1 LDFNGIIVSMEP
13 NNQVEEIKERIDIV
27 QIIEKYVRLKQTG
40 KNYSGLCP
48 FHKEKTPSFIV
59 SPDIQRYKCF
69 GCGKSGDIFNFV
81 QEIENIDFVEALE
94 RLAKVAGVE
103 LKRAKPNTKH
113 KEIKEINYIAT
124 KYYYNQLLRD
134 KKALE
139 YVLGRGINRD
149 SIKKFAIGYS
159 PKYPDLLSQIRKSGS
174 YSKKALEDSGLFVQK
189 EGKMREKF
197 FDRIM
202 FPIRSRRG
210 DVIGFTARQNA
221 GNEYG
226 PKYMN
231 TPETPLFHKSYNLF
245 AQYES
250 RQEIRKED
258 LAIICEGSTDVISA
272 YQAGIK
278 NIVAPLG
285 TSLTKQ
291 QLESLQ
297 PLTKNLLF
305 FFDSDSAGYSA
316 LKRAFTIASELD
328 MNPYAATPTPYKD
341 IDDLIQKDSKKFQNL
356 IKNKKEAFSY
366 ILSQEIEGK
375 DFNKLEDINTI
386 RKNIRPL
393 LESVKDINTKALYTR
408 KLEEITGIQYEEK
421 EKFNTTKK
429 QVVEKEIKKEKRKET
444 LLTKYIQLLLFAENR
459 KEEFFIEEKFI
470 TEKDIL
476 DIYKII
482 KKEGGKVS
490 REDLLK
496 RLGKNE
502 GIQDILEDMIFSAK
516 ELPNGVELGEEIN
529 KIKKKI
535 MVTYYENILKD
546 LTSKVTVNEKLEEE
560 YATALE
566 ESRKISK
573 ILQELKNE

>member
-1 LDFNGIIVSMEP
+1 MEP

-40 KNYSGLCP
+40 KNYVGLCP

-139 YVLGRGINRD
+139 YVLGRGINKD

-159 PKYPDLLSQIRKSGS
+159 PKYPDLLSQIKKSGS

-272 YQAGIK
+272 YQAGVK

-291 QLESLQ
+291 QLESLL

-305 FFDSDSAGYSA
+305 FFDSDSAGDNA
-316 LKRAFTIASELD
+316 LKRAFTIASELN
-328 MNPYAATPTPYKD
+328 MNPYAATPAPYKD
-341 IDDLIQKDSKKFQNL
+341 IDDLIQKDPKKFQQL
-356 IKNKKEAFSY
+356 IKNKKEAFSF
-366 ILSQEIEGK
+366 ILSEEIEGK
-375 DFNKLEDINTI
+375 DFNKLEDINMI
-386 RKNIRPL
+386 RKNITPL

-408 KLEEITGIQYEEK
+408 KLEEITGIQYDKKGAGNKTKKKEFEKEEK
-421 EKFNTTKK
+421 
-429 QVVEKEIKKEKRKET
+429 KEERRDT
-444 LLTKYIQLLLFAENR
+444 LLTRYIQLLLFAEKR
-459 KEEFFIEEKFI
+459 KEDFFIEEKFI
-470 TEKDIL
+470 KDKEIL
-476 DIYKII
+476 DIYEII
-482 KKEGGKVS
+482 KKESKKSS

-496 RLGKNE
+496 KLGKKEEIQGILEGMIFNAKDLPSEIELENE
-502 GIQDILEDMIFSAK
+502 IKGIQK
-516 ELPNGVELGEEIN
+516 
-529 KIKKKI
+529 KIKIAYYKNIQKNLVSKI
-535 MVTYYENILKD
+535 AMSEELENEEEKILALEK
-546 LTSKVTVNEKLEEE
+546 LQKVT
-560 YATALE
+560 
-566 ESRKISK
+566 K
-573 ILQELKNE
+573 ILQKLKNE